1 MPKLYG
7 KAFTKRDLLRHIG
20 DISQVGG
27 VKRYWLGEGK
37 AAGTE
42 AVDFRT
48 GSGLNFTVLPGRG
61 MDISFAEYRGTP
73 LCWRSCTGEVSPAF
87 FEPQGLRWLRSFF
100 GGLLTTCGLTH
111 LGEPC
116 VDQGEPL
123 GLHGRISNLPAQNVL
138 ADGYW
143 EEGDYIVWT
152 QGKIREAA
160 VFGENI
166 CLTRRITAWLGE
178 SRLKL
183 EDTVENL
190 GFERTP
196 HMILYH
202 INGGF
207 PVVAEGSELICPVG
221 SFQPRDEEA
230 KVEME
235 RYNHFLPPTPGFK
248 ERVYYLDLKTDQQ
261 GYTYVALVNKS
272 FGNGEGIGFYLKYK
286 KQQLPVL
293 VEWKMNGEGCYVVG
307 IEPANCRVEG
317 RAKARESGELE
328 FLDPGETRRYEIE
341 IGVLTSKQQIN
352 QFEEMVGEIKVR

>member
-1 MPKLYG
+1 
-7 KAFTKRDLLRHIG
+7 
-20 DISQVGG
+20 
-27 VKRYWLGEGK
+27 
-37 AAGTE
+37 
-42 AVDFRT
+42 
-48 GSGLNFTVLPGRG
+48 
-61 MDISFAEYRGTP
+61 
-73 LCWRSCTGEVSPAF
+73 
-87 FEPQGLRWLRSFF
+87 
-100 GGLLTTCGLTH
+100 
-111 LGEPC
+111 
-116 VDQGEPL
+116 

-138 ADGYW
+138 ADGSW
-143 EEGDYIVWT
+143 EEDSYIMHT
-152 QGKIREAA
+152 QGKIREAAA

-166 CLTRRITAWLGE
+166 CLTRKISARLGE

-235 RYNHFLPPTPGFK
+235 KYNRFLPPIPGFK
-248 ERVYYLDLKTDQQ
+248 ERVYYLDLEADKE
-261 GYTYVALVNKS
+261 GYTYVALVNKA
-272 FGNGEGIGFYLKYK
+272 FGNGEGIGFYLKYPK
-286 KQQLPVL
+286 RQLPVL

-328 FLDPGETRRYEIE
+328 FLEPGETRRYEME
-341 IGVLTSKQQIN
+341 IGVLASKQQIG
-352 QFEEMVGEIKVR
+352 QFEEMVREIKDD